1 MCIRDR
7 TGTAQITDARSR
19 EGRHYLGTMVA
30 YFPADNPRY
39 TVLTTIETRAQAG
52 KAYYGGPLAGPV
64 VKRMVD
70 YLYARGS
77 DWSARAARTGR
88 HCYPERIKGGDIAQV
103 RRIAGKFS
111 PDVDYDRRRGWGR
124 VKIDSASRVRIVSL
138 PDEADRMPDV
148 RGMGLKDALFVLE
161 SRGLRVSFAGR
172 GAVTSQSIAAGA
184 RIRRGAVVHIV
195 LK

>member
-1 MCIRDR
+1 
-7 TGTAQITDARSR
+7 
-19 EGRHYLGTMVA
+19 MVA
-30 YFPADNPRY
+30 FFPADNPRY
-39 TVLTTIETRAQAG
+39 TVLTTIETKARPG

-64 VKRMVD
+64 VKRLVD
-70 YLYARGS
+70 YIYNRGS
-77 DWSARAARTGR
+77 GRSLQAAASGPRR
-88 HCYPERIKGGDIAQV
+88 YPQEVKGGDIAEIRHVAEHLSPHVTSDV
-103 RRIAGKFS
+103 RN
-111 PDVDYDRRRGWGR
+111 GWGR
-124 VKIDSASRVRIVSL
+124 PRVDSLATVRIRSFGGERTRV
-138 PDEADRMPDV
+138 PDV